1 MTEKKDYFKTIC
13 KVSTLFGMTLD
24 SDNLLDLIVLS
35 AIDTMEGKAACVFLI
50 DEEKGVSVPVVQKG
64 LSRNY
69 LHPTQEIPKEEVFN
83 LLSDGYV
90 AIRDASTDERAENQE
105 LKRAEG
111 IASIL
116 AVPIMIKRKMLGTL
130 ALYTASPRDFSQ
142 DEIDFLRALAEQ
154 GAMAIEHSRLV
165 KKIREDTKLFHNLA
179 AGINATLDIKTIF
192 RSLSEDMAR
201 AVGVKAASVRLIDK
215 TKKTLELVASYGLS
229 EKYLAK
235 GPVSAE
241 KSIAEALKGKS
252 VTVRSA
258 ATDKGVQ
265 YKKEKKEECIESI
278 LCVPIKVKDEV
289 IGVLRLY
296 SESLREFTEDEIMLV
311 SALAC
316 MGGLA
321 IQNASMY
328 LMLQNDLK
336 NMKEDL
342 WVHKSWF

>member
-1 MTEKKDYFKTIC
+1 MSVRKDYFKTIC
-13 KVSTLFGMTLD
+13 KVSTLFGTTLD
-24 SDNLLDLIVLS
+24 SDKLLDLIVQS
-35 AIDTMEGKAACVFLI
+35 AIDTMEGTAACVFLI
-50 DEEKGVSVPVVQKG
+50 DEEKGVSVPVAQRG

-69 LHPTQEIPKEEVFN
+69 LHPTQKQPKEEVAKF
-83 LLSDGYV
+83 LKDGYL
-90 AIRDASTDERAENQE
+90 AILDATTDERAENHE

-116 AVPIMIKRKMLGTL
+116 TVPIMVKRKMLGTL
-130 ALYTASPRDFSQ
+130 ALYTASPRDFSRN
-142 DEIDFLRALAEQ
+142 EIEFLTALAEQ
-154 GAMAIEHSRLV
+154 GALAIEHTRLV
-165 KKIREDTKLFHNLA
+165 AKIREDTKLFHNLA
-179 AGINATLDIKTIF
+179 TSISATLDIKTIF

-235 GPVSAE
+235 GPVYAE
-241 KSIAEALKGKS
+241 KSITEALKGKS
-252 VTVRSA
+252 VTVKSA
-258 ATDKGVQ
+258 STDKGVQ
-265 YKKEKKEECIESI
+265 YKEEKKEEGIESI

-296 SESLREFTEDEIMLV
+296 SEVPWEFTEDEIMLV

-328 LMLQNDLK
+328 LMLENDLK